1 MVEPIPKIIIIIIII
16 IIIVIIKENKKIHLD
31 NCKIFCSSIL
41 IDKC

>member
-1 MVEPIPKIIIIIIII
+1 MVEPIPKKKKKII